1 MCFIGLLIL
10 ISTFHEFW
18 MRTLLG
24 PCQNIQKKLD
34 DQNVLHIRVLHCFS
48 ALRNVKHLIA
58 TDSSSDDIQCL
69 HGIRALSFFSII
81 MFHTGA
87 DIFIRDRLYNNDAII
102 HVNIS
107 YFFHLIKRI
116 KLLPN
121 IS

>member
-10 ISTFHEFW
+10 ISTFYEFW
-18 MRTLLG
+18 MRKLLG

-69 HGIRALSFFSII
+69 HGIRASFLLLF
-81 MFHTGA
+81 
-87 DIFIRDRLYNNDAII
+87 FIREQIFLFATVFTITM
-102 HVNIS
+102 
-107 YFFHLIKRI
+107 L
-116 KLLPN
+116 
-121 IS
+121 